1 MKNLFLTSCLAFAT
15 FTFAAAQATVDTV
28 EIYSQAMKKTLKAA
42 VTTPSSYSTE
52 TKSYPVIYLLHGG
65 SGAFSDWHKQVTKP
79 GLVNQLA
86 DQYDL
91 IIVTPGVGPASYYYD
106 SPILDSVRYETY
118 MIRELIP
125 FVDQNYRTLAQKDSR
140 AITGLSMGGHGAMML
155 SAKHPELFVAAGT
168 MSGVMNIDTDMWIV
182 PNEFR
187 NLRKNGQKQM
197 LGSINYQ
204 APKFNP
210 YTVVGLADKIHEN
223 GIALIIDCGVDD
235 FLIHTN
241 RQLREILLWNKTPH
255 EYIERPGAHTWTYW
269 TEALPVHLLFFD
281 RYLKRN

>member
-65 SGAFSDWHKQVTKP
+65 SGAFSDWHQKVTEP
-79 GLVNQLA
+79 GLVNRLA
-86 DQYDL
+86 DQYNL

-106 SPILDSVRYETY
+106 SPMMDSVRYETY
-118 MIRELIP
+118 MISELIP
-125 FVDQNYRTLAQKDSR
+125 FVDKNYRTLAQKESR

-182 PNEFR
+182 PEEFR
-187 NLRKNGQKQM
+187 NLRKEGQKQM
-197 LGSINYQ
+197 LGDINYH
-204 APKFNP
+204 AP
-210 YTVVGLADKIHEN
+210 
-223 GIALIIDCGVDD
+223 
-235 FLIHTN
+235 
-241 RQLREILLWNKTPH
+241 
-255 EYIERPGAHTWTYW
+255 
-269 TEALPVHLLFFD
+269 
-281 RYLKRN
+281 

>member
-1 MKNLFLTSCLAFAT
+1 MKNLFLSAALLVAT
-15 FTFAAAQATVDTV
+15 IFSASGQGKVDTV
-28 EIYSQAMKKTLKAA
+28 SVYSKAMQKNLKAA
-42 VTTPSSYSTE
+42 VTTPSSYSSTN
-52 TKSYPVIYLLHGG
+52 KSYPVLYLLHGG

-106 SPILDSVRYETY
+106 SPLMDSVRYETY
-118 MIRELIP
+118 MIEELIP
-125 FVDQNYRTLAQKDSR
+125 FVDKNYRTLAQKESR

-182 PNEFR
+182 PDEFR
-187 NLRKNGQKQM
+187 NLRKEGQKQM
-197 LGSINYQ
+197 LGSINYH
-204 APKFNP
+204 APTFNP

-223 GIALIIDCGVDD
+223 GLALIIDCGVDD

-255 EYIERPGAHTWTYW
+255 EYIERPGAHTWQYW
-269 TEALPVHLLFFD
+269 TDALPVHLLFFD